1 MLIGMLIGSVIFP
14 FVMEKLQARTVV
26 VIMGISIGGTFFLY
40 IMGSYVQS
48 NVILIY
54 LLTIIASV
62 ILGIGASIL
71 GSVVNVQFMKVVS
84 QEYLARVSSIFSAGA
99 CAAIPI
105 VSMVVSVL
113 STQLTVLQIFFI
125 SGLLCV
131 ILFVMIGI
139 AKVRLE

>member
-1 MLIGMLIGSVIFP
+1 
-14 FVMEKLQARTVV
+14 MEKLQARTVV

-131 ILFVMIGI
+131 ILFVMIELL
-139 AKVRLE
+139 KYV